1 MDRKDLMEEMLL
13 RENVRKAI
21 KVVKQR
27 KAAREQEK
35 LINEAALRKFIQK
48 ILSEASVPDEVPN
61 RSTGI
66 NVLEELL
73 KKIIPVLETDFKSLT
88 SNEEQRGSFRAHILN
103 AIKKILKVADTNDV
117 QMLSKPESELGEDID
132 ISVSDDST
140 DDRFIDI
147 EPEKET
153 DPKDEFSKGLEG
165 SELDMTGRNMAF
177 NSFKKIEQ
185 NILDSYE
192 LLDNESDAKIFYDYL
207 LTNVKLYFDKF
218 ETELSGTAPEVT
230 TPEYEEASRE
240 DEQDASEVEDTEAE
254 VDLEV

>member
-1 MDRKDLMEEMLL
+1 MNRDEVATELLL
-13 RENVRKAI
+13 RENIRRI
-21 KVVKQR
+21 INTVKQS
-27 KAAREQEK
+27 KIDEKRERALTEG
-35 LINEAALRKFIQK
+35 ALRKVIRK
-48 ILSEASVPDEVPN
+48 LLNEKAAVPDEVPN

-73 KKIIPVLETDFKSLT
+73 KKIVPVLEADFKSLT
-88 SNEEQRGSFRAHILN
+88 SDEEQRGSFRAHVLN
-103 AIKKILKVADTNDV
+103 AVKNILTVADTNDDV
-117 QMLSKPESELGEDID
+117 SVMAEPEGDLEEDID
-132 ISVSDDST
+132 IKVSDENAK

-165 SELDMTGRNMAF
+165 SNLDQTGRNVAF

-192 LLDNESDAKIFYDYL
+192 LLDNEKDAKIFYDYL

-218 ETELSGTAPEVT
+218 EDELSGTVPDIT
-230 TPEYEEASRE
+230 TPEYEEAQK
-240 DEQDASEVEDTEAE
+240 DEEPAEDTE
-254 VDLEV
+254 L

>member
-1 MDRKDLMEEMLL
+1 MNRDEVATELLL
-13 RENVRKAI
+13 RENIRRI
-21 KVVKQR
+21 INTVKQS
-27 KAAREQEK
+27 KIDEKRERALTE
-35 LINEAALRKFIQK
+35 NALRKVIRK
-48 ILSEASVPDEVPN
+48 LLNEKAAVPDEVPN

-73 KKIIPVLETDFKSLT
+73 KKIVPVLEADFKSLT
-88 SNEEQRGSFRAHILN
+88 SDEEQRGSFRAHVLN
-103 AIKKILKVADTNDV
+103 AVKNILTVADTNDDV
-117 QMLSKPESELGEDID
+117 SVMSEPEGDLEEDID
-132 ISVSDDST
+132 IKVSDENAK

-165 SELDMTGRNMAF
+165 SNLDQTGRNVAF

-192 LLDNESDAKIFYDYL
+192 LLDNEKDAKIFYDYL

-218 ETELSGTAPEVT
+218 EDELSGTVPDIT
-230 TPEYEEASRE
+230 TPEYEEAQK
-240 DEQDASEVEDTEAE
+240 DEEPAEDTE
-254 VDLEV
+254 L